1 MTEFVVGIILTPI
14 FIIIAVK
21 IWDWANSPEND
32 SYRDQFGN
40 INWD

>member
-1 MTEFVVGIILTPI
+1 MLGYIIVVPIVVILLK
-14 FIIIAVK
+14 AL
-21 IWDWANSPEND
+21 WDWANSPENE